1 MQFKPARYWYS
12 WNLGRRSVVITL
24 VPLLVAAIVL
34 VVVNKALA
42 FSREAEDE
50 LQRGLRV
57 LGQIHAVHAGLAEA
71 ASGVRGFLLTQDEAF
86 LAPYQRAEERLRKS
100 LSQLKS
106 DVKDPVQ
113 RQSLAEI
120 SALVD
125 VKLSNLALLQSP
137 SQTPSTGS
145 ILEYSLGNKVL
156 LDHLRNR
163 IADMET
169 RVHIECACPSY

>member
-1 MQFKPARYWYS
+1 
-12 WNLGRRSVVITL
+12 
-24 VPLLVAAIVL
+24 
-34 VVVNKALA
+34 
-42 FSREAEDE
+42 
-50 LQRGLRV
+50 
-57 LGQIHAVHAGLAEA
+57 
-71 ASGVRGFLLTQDEAF
+71 
-86 LAPYQRAEERLRKS
+86 
-100 LSQLKS
+100 
-106 DVKDPVQ
+106 VQ

-145 ILEYSLGNKVL
+145 ILEYSRGNKVL